1 MTVKELKEKLELLIE
16 DGKEDY
22 MIYINIYSAEYEV
35 FVDDEKKRK
44 CIYNG

>member
-22 MIYINIYSAEYEV
+22 KVYVDEIFDLVVVN
-35 FVDDEKKRK
+35 VDDENKEV
-44 CIYNG
+44 YV

>member
-22 MIYINIYSAEYEV
+22 PIFVNIYCAEYDI
-35 FVDDEKKRK
+35 FVDEEKKEVY
-44 CIYNG
+44 I

>member
-22 MIYINIYSAEYEV
+22 IVYSDDLVIRNDIYIRDKEKEV
-35 FVDDEKKRK
+35 
-44 CIYNG
+44 YL

>member
-22 MIYINIYSAEYEV
+22 TVFIDIYINEFVMDINDKDKEIYL
-35 FVDDEKKRK
+35 
-44 CIYNG
+44 